1 VAATQ
6 PPYLPWQASLL
17 SRALDLKARE
27 RLPQAVIIDDDGQQD
42 SSGFVHYLSS
52 LMLCDRPEQLTPCGT
67 CDACRMMQAGTY
79 ADYALVT
86 LEVDEKSKKISKN
99 IKVEQIRKLIHEVS
113 LTHQY
118 ARLKIAAIYP
128 AEHLSRGG
136 ANAFLKTLEEPAPGV
151 LLMLVTHNRGRI
163 PITLRSRCQTWRLGL
178 PPRAEALDWLQ
189 QHEMTIEDADSYL
202 DFAAGDPVLA
212 LDLKQRDYASLV
224 SDFKQRLGNFL
235 RGNLAASSLCQH
247 LKSFDTPLLRRL
259 IEMTLNAYCY
269 RSSGVDAAGNPLE
282 DADPRRAQRLLELRQ
297 RAQNQL
303 QVEENNLDLQ
313 LQLEDVLISLK
324 QILTRRTI

>member
-1 VAATQ
+1 MAPAE
-6 PPYLPWQASLL
+6 PRYLPWQAPLL

-27 RLPQAVIIDDDGQQD
+27 RLPQAVIIDDDGEQD
-42 SSGFVHYLSS
+42 SSGFVHYLAS
-52 LMLCDRPEQLTPCGT
+52 LLLCDRPEQLSPCGT

-86 LEVDEKSKKISKN
+86 LEVDENSKKISKN

-178 PPRAEALDWLQ
+178 PPKSAALDWLQ
-189 QHEMTIEDADSYL
+189 QREMSAGEAASYL
-202 DFAAGDPVLA
+202 DFAAGDPLLA
-212 LDLKQRDYASLV
+212 LDLKQRDYAALV
-224 SDFKQRLGNFL
+224 EDFKQRLGNFL
-235 RGNLAASSLCQH
+235 HGKLAASSLCQH
-247 LKSFDTPLLRRL
+247 LKTFDTALLRRL
-259 IEMTLNAYCY
+259 IEMTLKAYCY

-282 DADPRRAQRLLELRQ
+282 HADRQRARRLLELRQ

-303 QVEENNLDLQ
+303 RVEENNLDLQ

>member
-1 VAATQ
+1 MVPTG
-6 PPYLPWQASLL
+6 PPYLPWQVSLL
-17 SRALDLKARE
+17 ARALDLKARG
-27 RLPQAVIIDDDGQQD
+27 RLPQAVIIDNDSRQD
-42 SSGFVHYLSS
+42 SSGFVHYLAS
-52 LMLCDRPEQLTPCGT
+52 LLLCDQPRELSPCGT

-86 LEVDEKSKKISKN
+86 LEIDEKTKKISKN
-99 IKVEQIRKLIHEVS
+99 IKIEQIRKLIHEVS

-178 PPRAEALDWLQ
+178 PSRTEAHDWLQ
-189 QHEMTIEDADSYL
+189 QQQMTAEDADTYL
-202 DFAAGDPVLA
+202 DYAAGDPMLA
-212 LDLKQRDYASLV
+212 LDLQQRDYASLV
-224 SDFKQRLGNFL
+224 ADFKQRLGNFL
-235 RGNLAASSLCQH
+235 RGSLAASSLCQH
-247 LKSFDTPLLRRL
+247 LKSFEPALLRRL
-259 IEMTLNAYCY
+259 IDMTLNAYCY
-269 RSSGVDAAGNPLE
+269 RSSGIDAAGNPLE
-282 DADPRRAQRLLELRQ
+282 DGDRERAQRLLELRQ

>member
-1 VAATQ
+1 MEPAE
-6 PPYLPWQASLL
+6 PPYLPWQAPLL
-17 SRALDLKARE
+17 ARALDLKARG
-27 RLPQAVIIDDDGQQD
+27 RLPQAVIIDDDGGQD
-42 SSGFVHYLSS
+42 SSHFVHYLSS
-52 LMLCDRPEQLTPCGT
+52 LLLCDRPEQLSPCGA

-79 ADYALVT
+79 ADFTLVT
-86 LEVDEKSKKISKN
+86 LEIDEKSKKPSKN
-99 IKVEQIRKLIHEVS
+99 IKIEQIRKLIHEVS

-128 AEHLSRGG
+128 AENLSRAG
-136 ANAFLKTLEEPAPGV
+136 ANAFLKTLEEPASGV

-178 PPRAEALDWLQ
+178 PGRAEARDWLQ
-189 QHEMTIEDADSYL
+189 QQELSAEDADTYL
-202 DFAAGDPVLA
+202 DYAGGDPVLA
-212 LDLKQRDYASLV
+212 LDLRQLDYASLV
-224 SDFKQRLGNFL
+224 TDFKQRLGNFL
-235 RGNLAASSLCQH
+235 RGKLAASSLCQH
-247 LKSFDTPLLRRL
+247 LKSFDSELLRRL

-269 RSSGVDAAGNPLE
+269 RSSGVDAAGNSLE
-282 DADPRRAQRLLELRQ
+282 DGDRERSRRLLELRQ